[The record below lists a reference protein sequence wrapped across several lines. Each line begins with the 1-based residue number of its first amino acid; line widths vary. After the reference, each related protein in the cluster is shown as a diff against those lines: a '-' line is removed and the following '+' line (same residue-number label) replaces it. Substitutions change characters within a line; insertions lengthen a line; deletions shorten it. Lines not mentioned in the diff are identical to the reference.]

1 MKEGINNYKLG
12 HYIAIFTAIFA
23 FITFGIA
30 VFTSP
35 ISGPFCKGLCIN
47 YPFTNIITRFP
58 RDYFWMIPAIFL
70 SLIFVILV
78 SCLHLKTSKY
88 KKIFSQIGMSFSII
102 SATVLVLIYYIQ
114 LTVIQPSIEKGETDG
129 ISILNQ
135 YNPHGLFIAF
145 EEVGYLF
152 MSLVF
157 LVLAQAFSSTKK
169 YEKIIRWVFIVSF
182 ILTFASFTLI
192 SLIYGINRE
201 YRFEVAIITINY
213 ITLIISGIFIA
224 KMFKRELKKQ

>member
-1 MKEGINNYKLG
+1 
-12 HYIAIFTAIFA
+12 
-23 FITFGIA
+23 
-30 VFTSP
+30 
-35 ISGPFCKGLCIN
+35 
-47 YPFTNIITRFP
+47 
-58 RDYFWMIPAIFL
+58 
-70 SLIFVILV
+70 
-78 SCLHLKTSKY
+78 
-88 KKIFSQIGMSFSII
+88 
-102 SATVLVLIYYIQ
+102 VLVLIYYIQ